1 MEFKS
6 IIRQLIVEANETKL
20 TFFYKNLVKPKEGK
34 EKGILDFEIFKKLIL
49 SDPTTKKPRGYN
61 GEGATYE
68 DMVSDKVQPGKYSNW
83 LLKNYVKPSNEELEQ
98 VGTSN
103 PKSPDYAQTVREC
116 RRRFIDE
123 DLNLTIKLLQNF
135 TVIKPYIDEDKRNID
150 KLTPH
155 QIVDIINDLPQ
166 NIKDKIGYAEITQ
179 GDVKGSKDVKTRFT
193 YPGSEIIH
201 IGPKYAVIKIEQGY
215 SDAKSKAATHFGGK
229 QQVNQGE
236 SSWCTSV
243 ENSSNFRTYI
253 ADGPLYVILSTN
265 LDGPLGAVT
274 ELPQDRYQFHFPS
287 SQFMDRQNRQIK
299 LVEFLNENDDLKD
312 VFKSEFAAGLTKN
325 KGTKVEI
332 NYPNSSA
339 GKFIALYGFDELFK
353 SLPKDIITLNVVNS
367 SNETIALDLSE
378 SLGQFTKLETLTLT
392 NMVKSIPDS
401 IGNCKELDILTLN
414 NNPNLESLPDSI
426 MNLPLT
432 FISLKGSSNN
442 LILPDGFNEKFDEM
456 TPGSKF
462 YTVSDLDFSDNDDLK
477 K

>member
-6 IIRQLIVEANETKL
+6 IIRQLIVEADETKL
-20 TFFYKNLVKPKEGK
+20 TFFHNNLVKPKEGK

-68 DMVSDKVQPGKYSNW
+68 DMVKNKVQPGKYSNW

-123 DLNLTIKLLQNF
+123 DLDLTIKLLQNF
-135 TVIKPYIDEDKRNID
+135 MVIKPYIDEDKRNID

-166 NIKDKIGYAEITQ
+166 NIKDKIGYAEIKQ
-179 GDVKGSKDVKTRFT
+179 GDVKGSKDVKTRFS
-193 YPGSEIIH
+193 YPGSEIIY
-201 IGPKYAVIKIEQGY
+201 IGPKYAVVKIEQGY

-265 LDGPLGAVT
+265 LDGPLGAIT
-274 ELPQDRYQFHFPS
+274 ELPQERYQFHFPS
-287 SQFMDRQNRQIK
+287 SQFMDRHNRQIK
-299 LVEFLNENDDLKD
+299 LVEFLNENDDLKEI
-312 VFKSEFAAGLTKN
+312 FKPEFAKGLVSSSGKN
-325 KGTKVEI
+325 VEI

-339 GKFIALYGFDELFK
+339 GKFIALYGFDDLFE
-353 SLPKDIITLNVVNS
+353 SLPKTIGGLTINNLS
-367 SNETIALDLSE
+367 KETIALDVPE
-378 SLGQFTKLETLTLT
+378 SLGLFTNIISLNLNNVVKTLPESIGKCANLQFLTLT
-392 NMVKSIPDS
+392 NNSELVK
-401 IGNCKELDILTLN
+401 
-414 NNPNLESLPDSI
+414 LPDSI
-426 MNLPLT
+426 LDLPK
-432 FISLKGSSNN
+432 ISFLATRGSNSN
-442 LILPDGFNEKFDEM
+442 LILPEGFDSVFTPVGNTEGFWESNKPFDVE
-456 TPGSKF
+456 GL
-462 YTVSDLDFSDNDDLK
+462 TV
-477 K
+477 